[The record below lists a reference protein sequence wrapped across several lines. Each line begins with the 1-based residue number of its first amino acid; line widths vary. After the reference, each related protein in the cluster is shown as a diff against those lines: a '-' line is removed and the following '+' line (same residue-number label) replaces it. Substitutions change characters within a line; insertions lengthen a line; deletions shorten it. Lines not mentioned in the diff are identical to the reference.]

1 MDSSVELRIWTLTL
15 CSLSQNSWADFL
27 EDCALNITA
36 WLTLDKPGLINS
48 FKIYSQIIIMSL
60 SIGTKIVRI
69 SQVKLKCKCE
79 TNGLDNLSVVIYFI
93 LPTKCEQPQPL
104 PLDRALIKLAI
115 QMAIRLW
122 TKRKQKYFL
131 KNASFFRLIHPQA
144 NRSPF

>member
-15 CSLSQNSWADFL
+15 CSLSQKSWADFL

-36 WLTLDKPGLINS
+36 WLTLDKAGLINS
-48 FKIYSQIIIMSL
+48 FKIYSQIIIVSL

-69 SQVKLKCKCE
+69 SQVNLKCKCE
-79 TNGLDNLSVVIYFI
+79 TNGLDNLLVVIYFI

-104 PLDRALIKLAI
+104 LLDRALI
-115 QMAIRLW
+115 QMPIRLW

-131 KNASFFRLIHPQA
+131 KNTSFFHLIHPPA
-144 NRSPF
+144 NRSILRRD